1 MYNLNCIAILYTLL
15 QYSNINT
22 YKCILK
28 TFTMALEFINVKIYR
43 NIIQEIYILLKVMI
57 VTCYTVL
64 YTYIAVLYCS
74 LAV

>member
-1 MYNLNCIAILYTLL
+1 
-15 QYSNINT
+15 
-22 YKCILK
+22 
-28 TFTMALEFINVKIYR
+28 MALEFINVKIYR